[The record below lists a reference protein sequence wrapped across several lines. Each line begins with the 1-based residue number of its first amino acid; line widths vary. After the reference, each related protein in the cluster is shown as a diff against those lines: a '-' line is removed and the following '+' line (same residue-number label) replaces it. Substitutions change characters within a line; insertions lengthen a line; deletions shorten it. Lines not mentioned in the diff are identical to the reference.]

1 MFDFFFFIMYNSLYV
16 QGKFTISLSVFMLFW
31 IIQYVTNYLFYY
43 EYITQRND
51 YTILYKI
58 NNRTMG

>member
-1 MFDFFFFIMYNSLYV
+1 MFDFFFFIMYNSLCV

-31 IIQYVTNYLFYY
+31 IIKYETNYLFYY
-43 EYITQRND
+43 EYIMQRND

-58 NNRTMG
+58 NNRAMG